1 MTVLGQIK
9 RCKPR
14 LTSTATTATLWSVST
29 AGMLFL
35 LLEGHLE
42 TLCVTAALLAGML
55 ACLRTSLNRQ
65 SSTGKNVAE
74 SLDHFQKVDELVVDH
89 AVTLFIQRL
98 AESGIVVTSG
108 PGPTAGAVATSRHR
122 PAGCPDRHL
131 ATVTPLPTRTTE
143 AS

>member
-1 MTVLGQIK
+1 MTVLSQIK

-14 LTSTATTATLWSVST
+14 LTSTATTAALWSVSA

-42 TLCVTAALLAGML
+42 TLCVAVALLAGML

-65 SSTGKNVAE
+65 RSTGKDVAE

-98 AESGIVVTSG
+98 AESGVVITPG
-108 PGPTAGAVATSRHR
+108 PGTGAAGQHR
-122 PAGCPDRHL
+122 PRPGTDRHL
-131 ATVTPLPTRTTE
+131 AAVTPLPTRTTE